1 MRKVALVFIIAVI
14 LPSLVLAWLAVGSL
28 RDQEVVLERQQ
39 TLLYQGAADA
49 VASRIRSEVD
59 ELRSEFE
66 SEVAAMLRGADAAT
80 VAGRFDQGIRTR
92 WPMAEIGFSV
102 ALDGDLLAP
111 SMFEGP
117 AARQFR
123 LENTRFL
130 CSRESF
136 DVYWNGPK
144 GSISLTQLDQ
154 KQAAAG
160 PAPPDPAAK
169 AKAARAV
176 SPTKEP
182 APDAAASK
190 LAPESAAFR
199 QIASQGESGTVARFL
214 QDELNL
220 LFWYRPP
227 LDRPLVFGAKISLGR
242 LVDKVRDA
250 LVLDS
255 PLKNEIGVALLNA
268 AGQPMA
274 VSPESFVPSAT
285 PGKLVFQEDPNTP
298 ASLPMMTDSL
308 TPDATSRPQSAKP
321 AQAGPSYGRGTA
333 SPGATTTRPLTNF
346 AGNWHRPYVATEIGE
361 ILPHWEVAAYVIDLD
376 KLGRSAAL
384 TRLTI
389 GLLIALLVLAI
400 AIGSWL
406 IVADLKRQLA
416 LARQKTAFVSNVS
429 HELKTPLTSIRM
441 FSEMLADG
449 RVREEDKRRQFLN
462 IITAEASR
470 LTRLINN
477 VLDFARL
484 ERGEKQ
490 YQLVPLNFA
499 HLAHETVE
507 LYRPHLETAGF
518 QFTAPTAP
526 DGQGTEV
533 AVRGDRDALAQ
544 VMVNLLSNAEK
555 YSGDRKE
562 IAVSLDVDTGGR
574 HVDWSVL
581 DRGRGVPPG
590 CGEKIFEQFYRAH
603 DSLADGVQGSGL
615 GLTLARQIAEAHGGT
630 VTYQPREGGGSRFT
644 LRLPLNA

>member
-39 TLLYQGAADA
+39 TLLYQAAADA
-49 VASRIRSEVD
+49 IASRIRTEVD
-59 ELRSEFE
+59 NLRSEFE
-66 SEVAAMLRGADAAT
+66 SEVAAMLRGADAAS
-80 VAGRFDQGIRTR
+80 VAGRFDQGLRAR

-117 AARQFR
+117 DARQFR

-160 PAPPDPAAK
+160 PAPSDPAAK
-169 AKAARAV
+169 AKAVRTV

-250 LVLDS
+250 LVLDP

-274 VSPESFVPSAT
+274 VSPGGFLPSAKSA
-285 PGKLVFQEDPNTP
+285 KLVFRGDRNTFASVP
-298 ASLPMMTDSL
+298 TIELSLPS
-308 TPDATSRPQSAKP
+308 TPPTRPESTKA
-321 AQAGPSYGRGTA
+321 AQAGPSYGRSTA
-333 SPGATTTRPLTNF
+333 SLGATSSRPLTLVN
-346 AGNWHRPYVATEIGE
+346 GDWQRPYVATEIGE
-361 ILPHWEVAAYVIDLD
+361 ILPHWEVAAYVVDLD

-384 TRLTI
+384 TRLTV

-400 AIGSWL
+400 AVGSWL

-416 LARQKTAFVSNVS
+416 LARQKTDFVSNVS

-449 RVREEDKRRQFLN
+449 RVQEEDKRRQFLN

-490 YQLVPLNFA
+490 YQLAPLNLA
-499 HLAHETVE
+499 ALAHETVD

-518 QFTAPTAP
+518 QFTAPEP
-526 DGQGTEV
+526 GVGRGTEV
-533 AVRGDRDALAQ
+533 VVRGDRDALAQ

-555 YSGDRKE
+555 YSGDRRE
-562 IAVSLDVDTGGR
+562 IAVSLHVDPEGR
-574 HVDWSVL
+574 HVEWSVL

-590 CGEKIFEQFYRAH
+590 CEEKIFEQFYRAH

-630 VTYQPREGGGSRFT
+630 VTYQPRDGGGSRFT